1 MNSSM
6 LKQAQELKSKLDK
19 AQKELGNV
27 TAEADSGK
35 GAVKVTINGQQK
47 ILSVKISPKVIDPDK
62 TEYLEELVLKAVNEA
77 IAKSQ
82 KLAAR
87 QLKGLTGGLKIPGL
101 T

>member
-1 MNSSM
+1 MDFST

-19 AQKELGNV
+19 AQKELSSKII
-27 TAEADSGK
+27 EADSGK

-62 TEYLEELVLKAVNEA
+62 PEHLEELVLKALNEA
-77 IAKSQ
+77 MSKSQ
-82 KLAAR
+82 KVAAK
-87 QLKGLTGGLKIPGL
+87 QLRGLTGGLKIPGL

>member
-1 MNSSM
+1 MNFSM

-19 AQKELGNV
+19 AQKELSNTIV
-27 TAEADSGK
+27 EADSGK

-47 ILSVKISPKVIDPDK
+47 ILSIKISPKVIDPNNA
-62 TEYLEELVLKAVNEA
+62 ELLEELVLKAVSEA

-82 KLAAR
+82 KLAAK
-87 QLKGLTGGLKIPGL
+87 QLGGLTGGLKIPGL